1 MCNTPSISP
10 FNSSHNISTT
20 DVLNTKNEIEINA
33 ENITISWSTTDTLNT
48 DNKNNNQIEMNAENI
63 IISDLSKI
71 PSIKVYLNTMKSSS
85 LLPISFD

>member
-20 DVLNTKNEIEINA
+20 DALNTENKIEINA

-48 DNKNNNQIEMNAENI
+48 DNENNNQIEINAENVS
-63 IISDLSKI
+63 ISNLSEILSTKEC
-71 PSIKVYLNTMKSSS
+71 LNTIKSGSS
-85 LLPISFD
+85 PPVSFD